1 MNQLDTIFQLK
12 RAQVAEDKKTQSI
25 DFFIENFNQKRNS
38 GNFFSTLDGNR
49 RNFKIIAETKKGS
62 PSAGI
67 IKEQY
72 EPLSIAQSYEEKGY
86 GNISVLTESEYFYGA
101 NSDLTKIASNTN
113 LKVLRKDFI
122 FDEWQ
127 IYESKYIGADCILLI
142 AEYLSEAQ
150 ISAFIK
156 LAKSL
161 DIDVLLEFHEEQ
173 ELNKVLNQELDH
185 IGINNRNLKTLQ
197 TDHMHALKL
206 YNKYRND
213 FQRFS
218 IIAESGLS
226 NSKDLEIYQNEGI
239 NKFLIGE
246 GILKGL
252 L

>member
-1 MNQLDTIFQLK
+1 MNQLETIFQLK
-12 RAQVAEDKKTQSI
+12 RAQVAEAKKTQSI
-25 DFFIENFNQKRNS
+25 DFFIENFDQTRNS

-49 RNFKIIAETKKGS
+49 SNFKIIAETKKGS

-67 IKEQY
+67 IKAQY
-72 EPLSIAQSYEEKGY
+72 DPLSIAKSYEEKGY
-86 GNISVLTESEYFYGA
+86 KNISVLTESKHFYGV

-142 AEYLSEAQ
+142 AEYLSEDQ
-150 ISAFIK
+150 ISAFIN

-161 DIDVLLEFHEEQ
+161 DLDVLLEFHDEQ
-173 ELNKVLNQELDH
+173 ELSKVLNQELDH
-185 IGINNRNLKTLQ
+185 LGINNRNLKTLQ
-197 TDHMHALKL
+197 TDNMHALKL
-206 YNKYRND
+206 YKKYRKD

-226 NSKDLEIYQNEGI
+226 NSEDLEIYQNEGI